1 MRSYSAQDIIALPT
15 LNTAAAVALGQGL
28 LTVAKAQTSLP
39 ALVATRLTALEAMH
53 RALHQALSQKP
64 QTAADPQR
72 ARAADLAEDQAWSA
86 LHDWLVGWTKL
97 AVPAADHARTI
108 YAVLF
113 PMRLKFTH
121 LPYKSE
127 WAEADA
133 KLSRIT
139 RDAFD
144 TEIEKLG
151 GKPILQQLRAT
162 HQAYGQ
168 ALGITVEGQYPNT
181 VSLREPL
188 QAFTQALRGYVLAV
202 AAHADP
208 ADAASIALTDALLS
222 PLQKWQSH
230 VAVPAPEPEPEPEP
244 TTLNVITPAVPVG
257 TPNNGQNPA
266 GTVH

>member
-15 LNTAAAVALGQGL
+15 LNIAAAVALGQGL

-39 ALVATRLTALEAMH
+39 TLVAARLIALEATH
-53 RALHQALSQKP
+53 RVLHLALSQKP
-64 QTAADPQR
+64 RSAADPQR
-72 ARAADLAEDQAWSA
+72 ARNADLAEDQAWSA

-97 AVPAADHARTI
+97 PVPYADKARTI

-113 PMRLKFTH
+113 PARLKFTH
-121 LPYKSE
+121 PPYKSE

-144 TEIEKLG
+144 TEIERLG
-151 GKPILQQLRAT
+151 GKPILQQLRAA

-168 ALGITVEGQYPNT
+168 ALGITVEGQDPST

-188 QAFTQALRGYVLAV
+188 QAFTQVLRGYVLAV

-230 VAVPAPEPEPEPEP
+230 IAAAALELEPEPI
-244 TTLNVITPAVPVG
+244 TLNVITPAAPIDA
-257 TPNNGQNPA
+257 PNTGQNPA
-266 GTVH
+266 GTMH

>member
-39 ALVATRLTALEAMH
+39 ALVAARLIALEATH

-64 QTAADPQR
+64 RAAADPQR
-72 ARAADLAEDQAWSA
+72 VRVAELAEEQAWSA

-97 AVPAADHARTI
+97 PVPFADQARTI

-113 PMRLKFTH
+113 PSRLKFTH

-151 GKPILQQLRAT
+151 GKPILQQVRVA
-162 HQAYGQ
+162 HEAYGR
-168 ALGITVEGQYPNT
+168 ALGITLEGQDPST

-188 QAFTQALRGYVLAV
+188 QAFTQVLRGYVLAV

-230 VAVPAPEPEPEPEP
+230 ITSPTLEPEPAPI
-244 TTLNVITPAVPVG
+244 TLNAITPAAPIEAS
-257 TPNNGQNPA
+257 NNGQNPA
-266 GTVH
+266 GTMH

>member
-39 ALVATRLTALEAMH
+39 ALIATRLTALETTH
-53 RALHQALSQKP
+53 RALHQALSRRP

-72 ARAADLAEDQAWSA
+72 TRNADLAEDQAWSA

-97 AVPAADHARTI
+97 RVPFADQARTI
-108 YAVLF
+108 YAVIF
-113 PMRLKFTH
+113 PSRLKFTH
-121 LPYKSE
+121 LPYKSD

-151 GKPILQQLRAT
+151 GKPILQQLRAA

-168 ALGITVEGQYPNT
+168 ALGIIVEGQDPST
-181 VSLREPL
+181 VGLRGPL

-222 PLQKWQSH
+222 PLQRWQSH
-230 VAVPAPEPEPEPEP
+230 VAAPSPEPEPEPEP
-244 TTLNVITPAVPVG
+244 TTLNAIKPAVPVEAQ
-257 TPNNGQNPA
+257 NDGQNPA